1 MIVYSGCLL
10 FTFFS
15 SFWNKWSFIYL
26 FLLKKF
32 NSPSSICTTGDW
44 TAFLKVDMS
53 LTHVLSFQPFSLI
66 CKIMYVIHLQA
77 DAKDALL
84 ATGLCPILILLW
96 LFSCSR
102 CVIFLFKRWKKNWQC
117 VKVIWRTVCPSYYE
131 SMMCN
136 VWHDAH
142 NFLVECSLLHINK
155 IFWSRLFWV
164 FESIV
169 STWI

>member
-1 MIVYSGCLL
+1 MRNLFDMIIIHFVHMIVYSGCLL

-117 VKVIWRTVCPSYYE
+117 VKSDLKNCLS
-131 SMMCN
+131 
-136 VWHDAH
+136 
-142 NFLVECSLLHINK
+142 FLLWIYDVQ
-155 IFWSRLFWV
+155 RLTR
-164 FESIV
+164 SI
-169 STWI
+169 

>member
-1 MIVYSGCLL
+1 MIIILFVHMIVYSGCLL

-26 FLLKKF
+26 FLLKKL

-84 ATGLCPILILLW
+84 ATGLCPMLILLS
-96 LFSCSR
+96 LFFCSR
-102 CVIFLFKRWKKNWQC
+102 CVIILFKRWKKNWLR
-117 VKVIWRTVCPSYYE
+117 VYELKRFEELFVILIMNLWCATFDTMYIT
-131 SMMCN
+131 
-136 VWHDAH
+136 
-142 NFLVECSLLHINK
+142 FL
-155 IFWSRLFWV
+155 
-164 FESIV
+164 
-169 STWI
+169 